1 MLTLHA
7 DCVRLFYST
16 REKGKDGTVHIH
28 ELSYL
33 SVILVISLPE
43 RTGQDKMGKTEGFLE
58 GTEVSKEE
66 IISTTD
72 HIPKT
77 ESSHYHQGTSGI

>member
-7 DCVRLFYST
+7 DCVRLLYST
-16 REKGKDGTVHIH
+16 QGKGKCGILHTR

-43 RTGQDKMGKTEGFLE
+43 RTGQDKIEKTEGFLE
-58 GTEVSKEE
+58 GTNISIDE
-66 IISTTD
+66 IISLTD
-72 HIPKT
+72 HTQRT
-77 ESSHYHQGTSGI
+77 ESRR